1 MDQSIC
7 LLGEANQAKL
17 IHFNPLKC
25 ETVRLPEGAKFVV
38 AHSLTKKE
46 KALSN
51 GKLFRMIYRTLM
63 GIYKHF
69 LIYPGLRFQ
78 SKSGRVQI
86 SSIMSSEIQV
96 QQNRSPKYSKIKN
109 SSRVLWRRS
118 TINAEST

>member
-25 ETVRLPEGAKFVV
+25 ETVGLPEGAKFVV

-51 GKLFRMIYRTLM
+51 GELFAHPTDYD
-63 GIYKHF
+63 
-69 LIYPGLRFQ
+69 P
-78 SKSGRVQI
+78 
-86 SSIMSSEIQV
+86 
-96 QQNRSPKYSKIKN
+96 
-109 SSRVLWRRS
+109 
-118 TINAEST
+118 

>member
-51 GKLFRMIYRTLM
+51 GELFAHPNDYD
-63 GIYKHF
+63 
-69 LIYPGLRFQ
+69 P
-78 SKSGRVQI
+78 
-86 SSIMSSEIQV
+86 
-96 QQNRSPKYSKIKN
+96 
-109 SSRVLWRRS
+109 
-118 TINAEST
+118 

>member
-51 GKLFRMIYRTLM
+51 GELF
-63 GIYKHF
+63 GK
-69 LIYPGLRFQ
+69 
-78 SKSGRVQI
+78 
-86 SSIMSSEIQV
+86 
-96 QQNRSPKYSKIKN
+96 
-109 SSRVLWRRS
+109 
-118 TINAEST
+118 